1 MKVIK
6 QFFWVLILSIIC
18 VHFSYSQKGLYTPL
32 EFQQA
37 YENKTRS
44 YDGKPGQSYWQN
56 YAEYTIEA
64 EVIPESSMLQGKEDI
79 LFYNNSPD
87 TLWTII
93 IHLHQDMY
101 KKGNPRERYIV
112 PSDITNGINI
122 YDLIING
129 EGIQLDDEEIIK
141 RQNSLIKLKL
151 NNPLLP
157 NSTLKVTLKWD
168 FHIPEKTFIRT
179 ARFDSTSFFIAYWYP
194 RIAVYDDVF
203 GWDQFGYEGKEFNND
218 FGSYNVIIKLSEQY
232 NVWST
237 GELIN
242 ADDVLSQKTIDN
254 LNKLKTEGQTV
265 HILDTLSSKGN
276 NTSNF
281 KEWIFEATH
290 TKDFAFGISDHH
302 LWDAVKFKVKDAKEI
317 VVNVVYHPDAKKYF
331 EVMPEFLKACVSYFS
346 ENNPGINY
354 PYSHY
359 TAFNGLNKG
368 WHSAMEFPALSNYS
382 YYEDDTINYSMFC
395 HELAHNYFPFYINI
409 NEAQFAW
416 LDEGLTTYFEYDI
429 MRSLLSIEKFDVWEK
444 VHPLDI
450 YSGQFFDIPPFTSSL
465 LYEDVNSTQTA
476 YYRPSFAFIIL
487 EDVLGKEMFIHCL
500 SEFISRW
507 NGKRPIPHDLFYTFN
522 DICGQDLTW
531 FWNPWFFEFG
541 YPDLAIEEVTDNK
554 IIVKK
559 VGNLPVPISLQI
571 TYSNNTKEEVY
582 HSAEIWKNGDDIIEL
597 RINPDKQ
604 IKKILLSNRFEIP
617 DINRNN
623 NIYITEN

>member
-6 QFFWVLILSIIC
+6 HIFYALALSNIC
-18 VHFSYSQKGLYTPL
+18 VHFAYSQKVLYTPL

-37 YENKTRS
+37 YENETRS
-44 YDGKPGQSYWQN
+44 YDGKPGKNYWQN
-56 YAEYTIEA
+56 YAEYSIEA
-64 EVIPESSMLQGKEDI
+64 EVIPEKSILQGKEDI

-87 TLWTII
+87 TLWTIVVQ
-93 IHLHQDMY
+93 LHQDMY

-112 PSDITNGINI
+112 PSDITDGTNI
-122 YDLIING
+122 YDLIMNG
-129 EGIQLDDEEIIK
+129 EEINLDDEEIVQRK
-141 RQNSLIKLKL
+141 NSLMKIKL
-151 NNPLLP
+151 NIPLLP
-157 NSTLKVTLKWD
+157 KSQLSVSLRWD
-168 FHIPEKTFIRT
+168 YHIPEKTFIRT

-194 RIAVYDDVF
+194 RIAVYDDIF
-203 GWDQFGYEGKEFNND
+203 GWEQFGYEGREFNND
-218 FGSYNVIIKLSEQY
+218 FGNYNIIIKLPGQY

-242 ADDVLSQKTIDN
+242 ANNVLSQKVLDN
-254 LNKLKTEGQTV
+254 LNKLNTEHQTV
-265 HILDTLSSKGN
+265 HILDTLSSQVNISSDIKKWVFRSN
-276 NTSNF
+276 N
-281 KEWIFEATH
+281 

-302 LWDAVKFKVKDAKEI
+302 LWDAVKFRIKNDKEV
-317 VVNVVYHPDAKKYF
+317 VVNVVYHPDSKRYF
-331 EVMPEFLKACVSYFS
+331 KVMPEFLEACINHFS

-395 HELAHNYFPFYINI
+395 HELAHNYFPFYVNI
-409 NEAQFAW
+409 NETQFAW

-429 MRSLLSIEKFDVWEK
+429 MRSLLGLEKFDVWEK

-450 YSGQFFDIPPFTSSL
+450 NSGQFFDIPPFTSSL

-522 DICGQDLTW
+522 DVCGQDLTW
-531 FWNPWFFEFG
+531 FWVPWFFEFSF
-541 YPDLAIEEVTDNK
+541 PDLAIKEVTDNK
-554 IIVKK
+554 IIIEKI
-559 VGNLPVPISLQI
+559 GNLPVPVSLQI
-571 TYSNNTKEEVY
+571 TYSNDIKEEVY
-582 HSAEIWKNGDDIIEL
+582 RTAEIWKNGDSIFEL
-597 RINPDKQ
+597 STDPDKQ
-604 IKKILLSNRFEIP
+604 IKKIILSNRFEIP
-617 DINRNN
+617 DINRSDNV
-623 NIYITEN
+623 YTTEN